1 MVYRKANEKRNVRLS
16 REVMAYKDIFKGNV
30 IPGKHQISS
39 AIEFQER

>member
-16 REVMAYKDIFKGNV
+16 REVRPTKIFFKGNV